1 MKRIIL
7 TLCSIFLLTNNSL
20 PQTSFSNSENNY
32 PAIADTII
40 RTALTEQT
48 GYGWLKELC
57 GIGPRL
63 SGSEQS
69 MKAILWAKDKME
81 NMGVDKVWLQ
91 NVMVPKW
98 VRGDIESAQIVS
110 SKKYKGRKLNVTAFG
125 GSIAAPD
132 EGVTAQ
138 VVEVKS
144 FDELKKLG
152 GKVKGKIV
160 FYNRAFDNGLVNS
173 FEAYGKAVDQRTAGA
188 IEAAKLGAVAS
199 IVRSIT
205 SKNDNVT
212 HTGVMYYD
220 SLANKIPTASIGVQ
234 DAEFLS
240 SAIKEEPDLAITI
253 KMDCKKYPDVLSY
266 NVIGEITGSEK
277 PEEII
282 VIGGHF
288 DSWDK
293 GCGAHDDGAPCIQT
307 MEALHLLKKFNIK
320 PKRTIRCVLFIN
332 EENGA
337 RGGKVYGA
345 FADTAKE
352 KQIAALESDR
362 GAFTPRGFYVTSD
375 SSTVNKMQ
383 AWLSVLNKASI
394 DWIRHGGSGVDV
406 SFIKNTKALLG
417 FAPDEQRYMDVHHSD
432 NDTFESVHP
441 REMELGTAAITIM
454 AYLLSEEL

>member
-1 MKRIIL
+1 MNRIIL
-7 TLCSIFLLTNNSL
+7 TLCSIFLLSNNSFS
-20 PQTSFSNSENNY
+20 QTSFSNSKNNY
-32 PAIADTII
+32 PVIADTII
-40 RTALTEQT
+40 RTVLTEQT
-48 GYGWLKELC
+48 GYEWLKELC
-57 GIGPRL
+57 DIGPRL

-81 NMGVDKVWLQ
+81 KMGIDKVWLQ

-98 VRGDIESAQIVS
+98 VRGDAESAQIVS
-110 SKKYKGRKLNVTAFG
+110 SKKYKGRKLNITAFG
-125 GSIAAPD
+125 GSIAAPGD
-132 EGVTAQ
+132 GITAQ
-138 VVEVKS
+138 VIEVKS

-152 GKVKGKIV
+152 DKIKGKIV

-173 FEAYGKAVDQRTAGA
+173 FEGYGRAVDQRTNGA

-220 SLANKIPTASIGVQ
+220 SLTNKIPHAAIGVQ
-234 DAEFLS
+234 DADFLS
-240 SAIKEEPDLAITI
+240 GAIKQEPNLTITI
-253 KMDCKKYPDVLSY
+253 KMNCKKYPDVLSY

-337 RGGKVYGA
+337 RGGKVYGT

-352 KQIAALESDR
+352 KQIAALEADR

-375 SSTVNKMQ
+375 STAINKMQ
-383 AWLSVLNKASI
+383 VWLPILNKAHI
-394 DWIRHGGSGVDV
+394 DWIRPGGSGVDV
-406 SFIKNTKALLG
+406 SFIKNAKALLG

-432 NDTFESVHP
+432 NDIFESVHP
-441 REMELGTAAITIM
+441 RDMELGTAAITIM
-454 AYLLSEEL
+454 AILLSEEL